1 LTKFAPR
8 LDASGRSPRCPIG
21 FPKYPLS
28 VNTKPHFCQFSSNCS
43 RAILGEQLVALRGIA
58 RVPQLIARVD
68 PLASAFDCSVTSTL
82 FCAVLWSY
90 HEKSQ

>member
-1 LTKFAPR
+1 
-8 LDASGRSPRCPIG
+8 
-21 FPKYPLS
+21 
-28 VNTKPHFCQFSSNCS
+28 
-43 RAILGEQLVALRGIA
+43 
-58 RVPQLIARVD
+58 VPQLIARVD